1 MVCEEEKPTCTCI
14 LYKLF
19 FFFPVDY
26 VCLQKIT
33 LEYIIA
39 RFRWCSDGS
48 LLVALTCAILPRSS
62 TSPLFSANYQA
73 LFENTCT
80 CIHLNDKRFVSHKAL
95 FLPWCF
101 PVVQIYYG
109 TTKDTYSRI
118 TCGIDVFRC
127 CNGVFSPKYTV
138 DFLCN
143 SRVSIK
149 NTQCHIRHEKFIH
162 HHSEIMEKCS
172 SYSYQFA

>member
-1 MVCEEEKPTCTCI
+1 MYT
-14 LYKLF
+14 LYYINFLVL
-19 FFFPVDY
+19 PQY

-33 LEYIIA
+33 LVYIIA
-39 RFRWCSDGS
+39 RFRWCSYGS
-48 LLVALTCAILPRSS
+48 LLVALPCAILPRSTIVSLHIFSQLSIKPCSKIHMYTCRTSKRQTICVSQS
-62 TSPLFSANYQA
+62 THSTL
-73 LFENTCT
+73 
-80 CIHLNDKRFVSHKAL
+80 V
-95 FLPWCF
+95 LP
-101 PVVQIYYG
+101 VEQIYG
-109 TTKDTYSRI
+109 ATKDTYSRI
-118 TCGIDVFRC
+118 TREIDVFRC

-138 DFLCN
+138 DFPCN